1 MVRDSALWRHG
12 ALQWVVLLMTFLGA
26 VTVLAAEQ
34 PRQSHE
40 RTALVVTIH
49 ARAQQPGEVVLL
61 SVVTP
66 GPAESVTARGFMHH
80 LPVDQVDRTTWRA
93 LAGIDLETPVGRYPV
108 VVDATVGGKRIETI
122 TTIDVRDKKF
132 PTRTLTVDEAFVNP
146 PATET
151 KRIADE
157 AARLSALW
165 SIDTPRAR
173 WDGAWVRPVSDPA
186 NSAFGSR
193 SVFNGQPRAPHGG
206 ADFLSP
212 AGTPVKAPADGT
224 VVVAAPLYY
233 TGNTVVIDHGLGV
246 YSMFAHFAALSV
258 REGEAVTA
266 GQLVGHVGATGRVT
280 GPHLHW
286 AVRVAGARVDPLSLL
301 VVLGGG

>member
-1 MVRDSALWRHG
+1 M
-12 ALQWVVLLMTFLGA
+12 
-26 VTVLAAEQ
+26 
-34 PRQSHE
+34 
-40 RTALVVTIH
+40 
-49 ARAQQPGEVVLL
+49 
-61 SVVTP
+61 
-66 GPAESVTARGFMHH
+66 
-80 LPVDQVDRTTWRA
+80 
-93 LAGIDLETPVGRYPV
+93 
-108 VVDATVGGKRIETI
+108 
-122 TTIDVRDKKF
+122 
-132 PTRTLTVDEAFVNP
+132 LTVDEAFVNP

-165 SIDTPRAR
+165 SVTTPKAL
-173 WDGAWVRPVSDPA
+173 WEGPWVRPVSEPA

-193 SVFNGQPRAPHGG
+193 SVFNGQARAPHGG

-212 AGTPVKAPADGT
+212 AGTPVKAPAGGT

-246 YSMFAHFAALSV
+246 YSMFAHFATIAV
-258 REGEAVTA
+258 HEGDVVTA
-266 GQLVGHVGATGRVT
+266 GALVGHVGATGRVT

-301 VVLGGG
+301 DVLKGT

>member
-1 MVRDSALWRHG
+1 MWLSRRTLMCVVAITSTAAAALLRADLPLQTRG
-12 ALQWVVLLMTFLGA
+12 AAGSLV
-26 VTVLAAEQ
+26 AA
-34 PRQSHE
+34 
-40 RTALVVTIH
+40 IH
-49 ARAQQPGEVVLL
+49 ARAQQPGEVVLV
-61 SVVTP
+61 SVTTP
-66 GPAESVTARGFMHH
+66 GPAENVTARGFGHH
-80 LPVDQVDRTTWRA
+80 LPVCPVDRTTWDV

-108 VVDATVGGKRIETI
+108 IIDATVGGRRIET
-122 TTIDVRDKKF
+122 TATLEVRDKKF
-132 PTRTLTVDEAFVNP
+132 PTRTLKVDEAFVNP
-146 PATET
+146 PATER

-165 SIDTPRAR
+165 PVDTPRAL
-173 WDGAWVRPVSDPA
+173 WTGPWMRPVSDPA

-212 AGTPVKAPADGT
+212 AGTPVKAPAGGT

-246 YSMFAHFAALSV
+246 YSMFAHFAAMSV
-258 REGEAVTA
+258 REGDVVTA
-266 GQLVGHVGATGRVT
+266 GKVIGHVGATGRVT

-301 VVLGGG
+301 DVLKN